1 MDVRCHPPAPSPST
15 DDGSI
20 HRGGSRPQGPSHV
33 GGGQRYND
41 RMRTDVVSAFD
52 ITLTQKD
59 GFLFETTFDNPN
71 HDPVFLDEPAPLGK
85 DEAPN
90 AARMLA
96 TAIGNC
102 LSASLVFCLQ
112 KNGANLT
119 TGVTAKVH
127 LEITRNEHKRLRI
140 GRVTVVL
147 QTPPGVDAAAMQ
159 KCLPLFED
167 FCTVTAS
174 IRRGIDVAVSVQQG

>member
-1 MDVRCHPPAPSPST
+1 MSS
-15 DDGSI
+15 
-20 HRGGSRPQGPSHV
+20 
-33 GGGQRYND
+33 
-41 RMRTDVVSAFD
+41 DVVSAFD

-59 GFLFETTFDNPN
+59 GYLFETTFDNPN
-71 HDPVFLDEPAPLGK
+71 HDPVFLDEPAPLGR

-90 AARMLA
+90 AARILA

-112 KNGANLT
+112 KNGTKLT

-140 GRVTVVL
+140 GKVTVAL

-174 IRRGIDVAVSVQQG
+174 IRQGIDVAVSVQQG